1 MPLIPMPLIDVDRA
15 PVAWREAGQGEV
27 LLFLHGL
34 GLTRTSWDPQLA
46 DLSDRWR
53 CVAWDMPGYGMSSAV
68 EPLTFG
74 AIADAAASLL
84 DVLEVQQAHVCGLS
98 FGGQQAL
105 HLALEHPDRV
115 ASLILADTSAAFGAD
130 GTDPDAWL
138 EARLAPLEAGL
149 TPADFAQEVLCS
161 VAGPDFGGDPLAAAV
176 ASFSRITSAGL
187 RAACECLPT
196 HDVSARLGEI
206 AAPTLV
212 VVGELDEET
221 PLAYSRLLADR
232 IRNAELVV
240 IGGVGHLSACE
251 APEEF
256 NSAVRRFLDDSG
268 TVRP

>member
-1 MPLIPMPLIDVDRA
+1 MRLIDVDRV

-34 GLTRTSWDPQLA
+34 GLTRTSWDPQLE

-68 EPLTFG
+68 EPLAFV

-84 DVLEVQQAHVCGLS
+84 DVLEVQRAHVCGLS

-115 ASLILADTSAAFGAD
+115 ASLILADTSAAFGAN
-130 GTDPDAWL
+130 GTDRDAWL

-149 TPADFAQEVLCS
+149 TPADFAREVLCS
-161 VAGPDFGGDPLAAAV
+161 VAGPDFGGASLAAAV

-187 RAACECLPT
+187 RAACECLVT
-196 HDVSARLGEI
+196 HDVSGCLGEI

-232 IRNAELVV
+232 IPDAELAV

-251 APEEF
+251 APVEF
-256 NSAVRRFLDDSG
+256 NSAVRRFLGDSG

>member
-34 GLTRTSWDPQLA
+34 GLTRTSWDPQLGN
-46 DLSDRWR
+46 LSDRWR
-53 CVAWDMPGYGMSSAV
+53 CVAWDMPGYGMSAAV
-68 EPLTFG
+68 EPLTFV

-84 DVLEVQQAHVCGLS
+84 DVLEVQRAHVCGLS

-115 ASLILADTSAAFGAD
+115 ASLILADTSSAFGAD
-130 GTDPDAWL
+130 GTDPDSWL

-161 VAGPDFGGDPLAAAV
+161 VAGPDFGGDSLAAAV

-187 RAACECLPT
+187 RAACECLLT
-196 HDVSARLGEI
+196 HDVSGRLGEI

-232 IRNAELVV
+232 IPNAELVV
-240 IGGVGHLSACE
+240 IGGVGHLSPCE